1 VSIVITPAKVV
12 RTPRGIGTA
21 GARLSDTDSGR
32 AASMKR
38 HPAGKKRELT
48 VLQGLQRPV
57 IRDLD
62 VAIFELEQWF
72 DEYDEVRA
80 DLESKRKIRE
90 AESAKRRAEHL
101 SLVADWK

>member
-1 VSIVITPAKVV
+1 MSIVQTPAKVL

-38 HPAGKKRELT
+38 HPAGKKREKT
-48 VLQGLQRPV
+48 ILQALKVAPLG
-57 IRDLD
+57 DLD

-72 DEYDEVRA
+72 DEYDQVRA
-80 DLESKRKIRE
+80 ELETKRKERE
-90 AESAKRRAEHL
+90 NLKEERRKEHL

>member
-1 VSIVITPAKVV
+1 MSIVITPAKVL

-21 GARLSDTDSGR
+21 GARLSDTDNGR

-38 HPAGKKRELT
+38 HPAGKKRELS

-72 DEYDEVRA
+72 DEYDQVRA
-80 DLESKRKIRE
+80 ELEANRKARE
-90 AESAKRRAEHL
+90 NLKEQRRKEHL